1 MTISKTQM
9 EISSTKIK
17 QLAEMIPATNVY
29 DVADVSALTFAKRL
43 SDRHSNQVWLKRED
57 QQSVFS
63 FKLRGAYNKISN
75 LSKEQLQ
82 AGVIAASAGNHAQG
96 VALAAQRLKI
106 NAQIVMPI
114 TTPRIKVESVRAMGA
129 EVVLYGDNYDEACG
143 HALELVATSA
153 QTFIHPY
160 DDMAVMAGQGTVAKE
175 ILEQFES
182 DIDAVF
188 IPVGGGGLI
197 AGMSAWIR
205 THSPKTKIIGVEPA
219 DAPTLHAAMAAQ
231 ERVILEQVG
240 IFADGVAV
248 KQIGEN
254 TFDVAR
260 ETVDEVILVSID
272 EMCAAIHDI
281 FDDTRVLSEPAGAL
295 AVAGMKKYITREN
308 CKKQNLVAVNSGA
321 NVNFDRLRHVVERSE
336 VGEGRE
342 GLFAV
347 TIPEEK
353 GSFLRFCSI
362 IGRCSISEFNY
373 RYSKASEAHI
383 FLGVKFE
390 HAQTEKIAMI
400 ERLADNGYAV
410 VDISDN
416 EMAKLH
422 LRHLVGGH
430 SPELEDEFLVRFEFP
445 ERPGALLQ
453 FLEGMG
459 SRWNISLFHYR
470 NHGSAYGR
478 VLVAAQV
485 AAQDRDAFRA
495 FLDDLGY
502 RYYEESDNPAYSLF
516 LR

>member
-106 NAQIVMPI
+106 NAQIVMPT

-219 DAPTLHAAMAAQ
+219 DAPT
-231 ERVILEQVG
+231 
-240 IFADGVAV
+240 
-248 KQIGEN
+248 
-254 TFDVAR
+254 
-260 ETVDEVILVSID
+260 
-272 EMCAAIHDI
+272 
-281 FDDTRVLSEPAGAL
+281 
-295 AVAGMKKYITREN
+295 
-308 CKKQNLVAVNSGA
+308 
-321 NVNFDRLRHVVERSE
+321 
-336 VGEGRE
+336 
-342 GLFAV
+342 
-347 TIPEEK
+347 
-353 GSFLRFCSI
+353 
-362 IGRCSISEFNY
+362 
-373 RYSKASEAHI
+373 
-383 FLGVKFE
+383 
-390 HAQTEKIAMI
+390 
-400 ERLADNGYAV
+400 
-410 VDISDN
+410 
-416 EMAKLH
+416 
-422 LRHLVGGH
+422 
-430 SPELEDEFLVRFEFP
+430 
-445 ERPGALLQ
+445 
-453 FLEGMG
+453 
-459 SRWNISLFHYR
+459 
-470 NHGSAYGR
+470 
-478 VLVAAQV
+478 
-485 AAQDRDAFRA
+485 
-495 FLDDLGY
+495 
-502 RYYEESDNPAYSLF
+502 
-516 LR
+516 